1 MSVLRRLG
9 IVIAGGGVAALETA
23 LALRTLAPELV
34 DITLVAPTER
44 FGFRAAS
51 VGEPFDRAEVHR
63 FDLAAICADI
73 GVGLHRG
80 VLTAVDPEDR
90 SATIG
95 ADMTIAYDALVV
107 ACGAEAR
114 PVVPGALVFGGPQ
127 DVEAL
132 RALVGAIDAG
142 DIHSVAFAIP
152 ASVGWTLPAYELALL
167 TAGRADPRV
176 AISIVTPEEE
186 PLAAFGGEASAE
198 VRRLLAERGI
208 EVHLR
213 QTPAEFSDGRLRT
226 QPGDELQVDRVV
238 ALPRLIGVPIAGL
251 PATHDGLLRTDGFG
265 RVDNLSDVYAA
276 GDITAF
282 PVKQGG
288 IAAEQAD
295 AVAEM
300 LASEAG
306 ADVTPQ
312 PFEPVLRGVL
322 MTGEEDR
329 FLRADLAGGR
339 GSTGA
344 ADARPL
350 WWPPTKV
357 SGRYLAPYLAALEVG
372 DSQLT

>member
-1 MSVLRRLG
+1 VSGLRRLR

-34 DITLVAPTER
+34 DITLVAPTDR
-44 FGFRAAS
+44 FRFRAAS

-73 GVGLHRG
+73 GVGFCLG
-80 VLTAVDPEDR
+80 TVTAVDPEDH

-95 ADMTIAYDALVV
+95 ADMTMAYDALVV

-114 PVVPGALVFGGPQ
+114 AVIPGALVFGGPE
-127 DVEAL
+127 DVAAL
-132 RALVGAIDAG
+132 RALVEAIDAG
-142 DIHSVAFAIP
+142 EVRSVAFAIP
-152 ASVGWTLPAYELALL
+152 ASVGWTLPAYELAFL
-167 TAGRADPRV
+167 TATRADPRV
-176 AISIVTPEEE
+176 AISIVTPEDE

-198 VRRLLAERGI
+198 VRRLLDERGI
-208 EVHLR
+208 ALHLR
-213 QTPAEFSDGRLRT
+213 QTPAAFAGGRLRT
-226 QPGDELQVDRVV
+226 QPGDELEVEHVV
-238 ALPRLIGVPIAGL
+238 ALPRPAGIPIAGL
-251 PATHDGLLRTDGFG
+251 PATRDGLLRTDGFG
-265 RVDNLSDVYAA
+265 RVDNLPDVYAA
-276 GDITAF
+276 GDITEF

-306 ADVTPQ
+306 AEVTPR

-322 MTGEEDR
+322 VTGEEDR
-329 FLRADLAGGR
+329 FLRAELTGGR
-339 GSTGA
+339 GDTGA
-344 ADARPL
+344 ADARAL

-357 SGRYLAPYLAALEVG
+357 SGRYLAPYLAAVA
-372 DSQLT
+372 TTT

>member
-1 MSVLRRLG
+1 VSVLRRLG

-34 DITLVAPTER
+34 DITLVAPTDR

-51 VGEPFDRAEVHR
+51 VGEPFGRAEVHR

-80 VLTAVDPEDR
+80 VLTAVDPEDH

-95 ADMTIAYDALVV
+95 ADMTIAYDVLVV

-114 PVVPGALVFGGPQ
+114 PVVSGALVFGGPQ

-344 ADARPL
+344 ADARAL

-357 SGRYLAPYLAALEVG
+357 SGRYLAPYLAAIEI
-372 DSQLT
+372 TTTT